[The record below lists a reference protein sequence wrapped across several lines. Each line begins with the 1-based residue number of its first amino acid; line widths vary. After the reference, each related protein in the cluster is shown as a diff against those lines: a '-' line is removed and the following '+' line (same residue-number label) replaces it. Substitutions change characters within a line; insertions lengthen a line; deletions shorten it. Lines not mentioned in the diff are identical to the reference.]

1 MKLRQYI
8 ISYLTEKC
16 LKIRFYYSGLENI
29 LIVAFVKLFLEL
41 CNCTF
46 IIVWNLR
53 QNVILQW
60 ILNVIKCYQYI
71 SSSEGFDAQFQPN
84 LAKDLQKMTNH
95 KLGKRLF
102 WCPLYQWPVSTS
114 SLYRYRSNFIHY
126 SNQDIYIYMLYL
138 CWYVNIRYN
147 ISSNTHVLQH

>member
-60 ILNVIKCYQYI
+60 ILNVIKCYQMLSIHQFQWRFRCPI
-71 SSSEGFDAQFQPN
+71 STKFSEGFTENDQSQARKKII
-84 LAKDLQKMTNH
+84 LMSLIISGLSRHRVYTDTDLISFTIVT
-95 KLGKRLF
+95 RI
-102 WCPLYQWPVSTS
+102 STS
-114 SLYRYRSNFIHY
+114 TCS
-126 SNQDIYIYMLYL
+126 IYADMSI
-138 CWYVNIRYN
+138 
-147 ISSNTHVLQH
+147 